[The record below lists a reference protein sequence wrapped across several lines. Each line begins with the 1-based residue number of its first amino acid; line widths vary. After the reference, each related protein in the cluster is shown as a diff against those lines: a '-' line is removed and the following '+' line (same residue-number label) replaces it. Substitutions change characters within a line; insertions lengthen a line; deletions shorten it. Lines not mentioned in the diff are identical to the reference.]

1 MRIAKYALLTGIFL
15 AALSVSA
22 DAFAQTGTAP
32 VLGQTAAPVEP
43 GFSTKGLAYLGAT
56 IGAGLAIIGGGLG
69 IGFIGSS
76 AMEGIARQPEAANDI
91 RGNMIVIAALIEGA
105 TLFAVVLC
113 LLVVLLK

>member
-56 IGAGLAIIGGGLG
+56 IGAGLAIIGG
-69 IGFIGSS
+69 S